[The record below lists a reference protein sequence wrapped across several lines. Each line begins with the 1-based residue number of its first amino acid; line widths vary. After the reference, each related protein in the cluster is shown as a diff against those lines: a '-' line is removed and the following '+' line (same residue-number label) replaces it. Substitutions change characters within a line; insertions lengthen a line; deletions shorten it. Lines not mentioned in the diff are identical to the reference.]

1 MELEIT
7 VIVGRGFYAIFLKVF
22 YEFVEGNETN
32 FSEPFFIFLFYIAK
46 IGGFVEI
53 CNNSRARQH
62 CAVGRGIYAW
72 AQMRQ
77 RMKYITNELSA
88 PRLSRVS

>member
-62 CAVGRGIYAW
+62 CAVGRGIYGSGT
-72 AQMRQ
+72 RQ

-88 PRLSRVS
+88 PRLSSVS